1 MTDIFTQIYDE
12 ATLTIT
18 VIVILLV
25 MFLAQY
31 LLRRAFT
38 RFEKSRVHTELE
50 DTTNYR
56 FLYYALLAVIY
67 LTGIGFAIWN
77 IPTLKHVA
85 QSMLA
90 SAGILAVVVG
100 FAAQQALGNIVSGIF
115 IVMFKPYRINDRL
128 TIQDTLRGI
137 VEDINLRHTIIRNFE
152 NQRIIIPN
160 SIISNEILVN
170 SNYTDDKLCKFV
182 NVGISYGSDID
193 KAKAIMSEEVKN
205 HPLNIDVRSEQ
216 DIESGVPRVI
226 VRVTMLGESSVNIR
240 AWAWASDPQSAF
252 VMECDLLESIKKRFD
267 REGIVI
273 PFPQRTIS
281 YLDGKGEAEVKSN
294 TTD

>member
-1 MTDIFTQIYDE
+1 MPEFFTQLYDE

-18 VIVILLV
+18 VIVILLL

-31 LLRRAFT
+31 LLRRAFK

-56 FLYYALLAVIY
+56 FMYYALLAVIY

-77 IPTLKHVA
+77 IPSLKHVA

-100 FAAQQALGNIVSGIF
+100 FAAQQALGNIISGIF
-115 IVMFKPYRINDRL
+115 IVIFKPYRINDRL
-128 TIQDTLRGI
+128 TIQNTLRGI

-160 SIISNEILVN
+160 SIISNEILIN
-170 SNYTDDKLCKFV
+170 SNYTDDKLCKFI
-182 NVGISYGSDID
+182 NVGISYDSNID
-193 KAKAIMSEEVKN
+193 RAKEIMSEEVQN
-205 HPLNIDVRSEQ
+205 HHLNIDVRSEI

-226 VRVTMLGESSVNIR
+226 VRVVLLGESSVNLR
-240 AWAWASDPQSAF
+240 AWAWASDPQNAF
-252 VMECDLLESIKKRFD
+252 MMECDLLESIKKRFD
-267 REGIVI
+267 KEGIVI

-281 YLDGKGEAEVKSN
+281 YLENKE
-294 TTD
+294 